1 MNEKPPT
8 GLGAKARKFWVAA
21 VSSFEFRIDEL
32 RVLEDAC
39 REMDLIDRME
49 SEQRDRPLI
58 ARGSQGQ
65 EVAAPLVQELR
76 QHRTA
81 LARLLTQ
88 LRLPDEGGEQARS
101 SAARDLAMARWSVG
115 S

>member
-21 VSSFEFRIDEL
+21 VSEFDFRIDEL

-49 SEQRDRPLI
+49 KEQRGRPLI

-76 QHRTA
+76 QHRTS
-81 LARLLTQ
+81 LARLLSQ
-88 LRLPDEGGEQARS
+88 LQIPDDDGGASR
-101 SAARDLAMARWSVG
+101 SAAARELVMARWQRG